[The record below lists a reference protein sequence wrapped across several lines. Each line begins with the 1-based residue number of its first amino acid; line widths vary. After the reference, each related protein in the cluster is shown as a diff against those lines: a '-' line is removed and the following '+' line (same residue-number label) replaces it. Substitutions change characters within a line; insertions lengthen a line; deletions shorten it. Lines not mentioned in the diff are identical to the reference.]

1 MNENFCVAERGGDM
15 EEVTLK
21 VKNVRK
27 KYRSFE
33 LKDISFE
40 LKQGFIL
47 GIVGR
52 NGAGKTTL
60 MRTLFSPQFSD
71 SGEIVLCGIDAVK
84 HPLAA
89 KKQVGILT
97 EEAPFLYYK
106 TLARNAEL
114 LGAFYDGFS
123 MEEFFAYLERFELGA
138 GKLYSDLSKG
148 MCMKF
153 QLAFALAHHPK
164 LLLMDEATAGLD
176 VVFRREFFY
185 LLQEAV
191 EKSMLSVVIATHV
204 TEDLD
209 RFADYVACIEDGRLK
224 FCCSKEELYE
234 DYYNYLKTTGV
245 SVQNIGRGMARL
257 EDVIAHY
264 DAFGTLIRTI

>member
-1 MNENFCVAERGGDM
+1 MKGLVIDM
-15 EEVTLK
+15 EELALE

-33 LKDISFE
+33 LKNISFE

-47 GIVGR
+47 GLVGR

-60 MRTLFSPQFSD
+60 MRTLFSPEFSD
-71 SGEIVLCGIDAVK
+71 GGEIAVCGTDAMK
-84 HPLAA
+84 YPLAA
-89 KKQVGILT
+89 KKQIGILA
-97 EEAPFLYYK
+97 EEAPFLYSK
-106 TLARNAEL
+106 TLAENAEL
-114 LGAFYDGFS
+114 LGAFYNEFS
-123 MEEFFAYLERFELGA
+123 MEEFFFYLERFELGRN
-138 GKLYSDLSKG
+138 KKYIELSKG

-176 VVFRREFFY
+176 VVFRKEFFY

-191 EKSMLSVVIATHV
+191 EKQLLSVVFATHV

-209 RFADYVACIEDGRLK
+209 RLADYVACIEDGRLK

-234 DYYNYLKTTGV
+234 DYYNYLRRKGIPAQ
-245 SVQNIGRGMARL
+245 SIHRGSARL
-257 EDVIAHY
+257 EDVITCY
-264 DAFGTLIRTI
+264 DDFGILPRTI

>member
-1 MNENFCVAERGGDM
+1 M
-15 EEVTLK
+15 EEFALK
-21 VKNVRK
+21 IKNVRK
-27 KYRSFE
+27 KYHSFE
-33 LKDISFE
+33 LKDISLE

-60 MRTLFSPQFSD
+60 MHSLFHPQFSD
-71 SGEIVLCGIDAVK
+71 GGEIIVCGTDAVK
-84 HPLAA
+84 QPIIA
-89 KKQVGILT
+89 KKQIGILA
-97 EEAPFLYYK
+97 EEVPFLYYK
-106 TLARNAEL
+106 TLAENAEL
-114 LGAFYDGFS
+114 LGAFYDEFS
-123 MEEFFAYLERFELGA
+123 MEEFFACLKQFGLERGRQ
-138 GKLYSDLSKG
+138 YSELSKG
-148 MCMKF
+148 MRMKF
-153 QLAFALAHHPK
+153 QLAFALAHKPK

-191 EKSMLSVVIATHV
+191 EKLMLSIVIATHV

-209 RFADYVACIEDGRLK
+209 RLADYVACIEDGRLK

-234 DYYNYLKTTGV
+234 NYYNYLKSAGV
-245 SVQNIGRGMARL
+245 LVQNISRGTARL

-264 DAFGTLIRTI
+264 DTFAKGEAI

>member
-1 MNENFCVAERGGDM
+1 MDM
-15 EEVTLK
+15 EELALEVR
-21 VKNVRK
+21 NIRK
-27 KYRSFE
+27 KYHSFE
-33 LKDISFE
+33 LKDISLE

-60 MRTLFSPQFSD
+60 MRTMFSPEFSD
-71 SGEIVLCGIDAVK
+71 RGEIIICGIDAVK

-97 EEAPFLYYK
+97 EEAPFLYHK
-106 TLARNAEL
+106 TLAENAEL

-123 MEEFFAYLERFELGA
+123 MEEFFSCLERFELGR
-138 GKLYSDLSKG
+138 GKQYAELSKG
-148 MCMKF
+148 MRMKF

-191 EKSMLSVVIATHV
+191 EKSMLSAVIATHM

-209 RFADYVACIEDGRLK
+209 KLADYVACIEDGRLK
-224 FCCSKEELYE
+224 FCRSKEELYE
-234 DYYNYLKTTGV
+234 DYYNYLKSTGV
-245 SVQNIGRGMARL
+245 LVQNISRGTARL
-257 EDVIAHY
+257 EDVITHY
-264 DAFGTLIRTI
+264 DAFAKGEAV